1 MHACRWSRQTETGCL
16 HHGALAEYV
25 DAGAFDDESRLL
37 PKGRAVYQRIA
48 AFGAFALHA
57 KVGLIFIAVAMRAPC
72 VLPARLFKLPNI
84 VCIPLHRRRRRA
96 ARRGDAASRRSGAP
110 GNVRGRRWRACAG
123 RARR

>member
-72 VLPARLFKLPNI
+72 VLPARFFKLPNTG
-84 VCIPLHRRRRRA
+84 CIPLHRRHRRA
-96 ARRGDAASRRSGAP
+96 ARSGRQQAMRRRAGVCRLETRG
-110 GNVRGRRWRACAG
+110 
-123 RARR
+123 